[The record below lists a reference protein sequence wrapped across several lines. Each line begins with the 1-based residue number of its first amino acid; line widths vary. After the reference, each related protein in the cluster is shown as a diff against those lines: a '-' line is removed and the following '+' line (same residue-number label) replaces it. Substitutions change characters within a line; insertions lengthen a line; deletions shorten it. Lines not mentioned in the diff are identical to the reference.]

1 MDAFERIDNPPHEK
15 NMNTAKSSKVS
26 VIISCFNEE
35 DTIEECLCRLVTAL
49 PDAEIIVVHGGHD
62 QTAAKAR
69 EIAKNQPNIRV
80 LKNYGDTGKGHAI
93 KIGIS
98 VATHEVMA
106 QMDADLQFMPEEL
119 PKLLE
124 PIFRGEAD
132 ITFGARFMPESDVQH
147 YKFSFFRVMGNKT
160 VNRYFSLLTGFK
172 FQDITTG
179 YKAWTREAIEAIQFR
194 DNRFVYEAEIAVKGA
209 MKGFRFLMVPV
220 TYYNR
225 LGGIS
230 GHGRGWQETFSIIF
244 TGFKILCF
252 GTLCRMR
259 IIR

>member
-1 MDAFERIDNPPHEK
+1 
-15 NMNTAKSSKVS
+15 MNKKKSASKGVS
-26 VIISCFNEE
+26 IIISCFNEE
-35 DTIEECLCRLVTAL
+35 NTIEECLQRLLATL
-49 PDAEIIVVHGGHD
+49 PDAEIIVVHGGRD
-62 QTAAKAR
+62 QTATKAR
-69 EIAKNQPNIRV
+69 KISLDYPNIKV

-98 VATHEVMA
+98 IASNDVMA

-124 PIFRGEAD
+124 PIYQGEAD

-160 VNRYFSLLTGFK
+160 VNSYFSMLTGLTFR
-172 FQDITTG
+172 DITTG
-179 YKAWTREAIEAIQFR
+179 HKAWTREAIEAIQFR
-194 DNRFVYEAEIAVKGA
+194 DNRFVYEAEIAIKGS
-209 MKGFRFLMVPV
+209 MKGFRFQMVPI

-230 GHGRGWQETFSIIF
+230 GHGRGWQETFSIIL
-244 TGFKILCF
+244 TGFKILF
-252 GTLCRMR
+252 YGTLWKFR
-259 IIR
+259 IIK

>member
-1 MDAFERIDNPPHEK
+1 MTVEHAKNESY
-15 NMNTAKSSKVS
+15 NMNSKNSATKGVS
-26 VIISCFNEE
+26 IIISCFNEE
-35 DTIEECLCRLVTAL
+35 NTIEECLQRLLAVL
-49 PDAEIIVVHGGHD
+49 PNAEIIVVHGGRD
-62 QTAAKAR
+62 QTAA
-69 EIAKNQPNIRV
+69 IAQKISQDYPNIRV

-98 VATHEVMA
+98 VSSHNILA

-124 PIFRGEAD
+124 PIYQGEAD

-160 VNRYFSLLTGFK
+160 VNAYFSLLTGLK
-172 FQDITTG
+172 FRDITTG
-179 YKAWTREAIEAIQFR
+179 HKAWTRKAIEDIQFR

-209 MKGFRFLMVPV
+209 MLGCRFQMIPV
-220 TYYNR
+220 TYFNR

-230 GHGRGWQETFSIIF
+230 GHGRGWVETVSIVV
-244 TGFKILCF
+244 TGIKILAY
-252 GTLCRMR
+252 GTLWRFR
-259 IIR
+259 LIR

>member
-1 MDAFERIDNPPHEK
+1 MSVK
-15 NMNTAKSSKVS
+15 NFTTNGVS
-26 VIISCFNEE
+26 IIISCFNEE
-35 DTIEECLCRLVTAL
+35 DTIEECLNRLLKCL
-49 PDAEIIVVHGGHD
+49 PQAEIIVVHGGKD
-62 QTAAKAR
+62 KTAFKAR
-69 EIAKNQPNIRV
+69 EIAKSHSNIRV

-98 VATHEVMA
+98 VACHDVMA

-124 PIFRGEAD
+124 PIYRGKAD
-132 ITFGARFMPESDVQH
+132 ITFGARFMPESDVQQ

-160 VNRYFSLLTGFK
+160 VNFYFSLLTGLK

-179 YKAWTREAIEAIQFR
+179 HKAWTRKAIEEIQFR
-194 DNRFVYEAEIAVKGA
+194 DNRFVYEAEIAIKGS
-209 MKGFRFLMVPV
+209 MKGFRFQMVPI
-220 TYYNR
+220 TYFNR

-230 GHGRGWQETFSIIF
+230 GHGRGWRETFSIIL
-244 TGFKILCF
+244 TGCKILIY
-252 GTLCRMR
+252 GTLWKLR

>member
-1 MDAFERIDNPPHEK
+1 MKQP
-15 NMNTAKSSKVS
+15 VS

-35 DTIEECLCRLVTAL
+35 ETIEECLRRLVASL
-49 PDAEIIVVHGGHD
+49 PDAEVIVVHGGRD

-69 EIAKNQPNIRV
+69 EMAKTYPNIKV

-98 VATHEVMA
+98 VASHDVMA
-106 QMDADLQFMPEEL
+106 QVDADLQFMPEEL

-124 PIFRGEAD
+124 PIFNDEAD
-132 ITFGARFMPESDVQH
+132 MTFGARFMPESDVQN

-160 VNRYFSLLTGFK
+160 VNNYFSLLTGLK
-172 FQDITTG
+172 IYDVTTG
-179 YKAWTREAIEAIQFR
+179 HKAWTREAIEAIQFQ

-209 MKGFRFLMVPV
+209 MLGKRIKMMPI
-220 TYYNR
+220 TYFNR

-230 GHGRGWQETFSIIF
+230 GHGSGLKEMYSIIL
-244 TGFKILCF
+244 TGFKILFF
-252 GTLCRMR
+252 GTMWRLNW
-259 IIR
+259 IK